1 MEVNK
6 IINDIFKI
14 VLNIIL
20 ITIAVTCSVQIFSGD
35 FTSISIIYRLVI
47 VGLCVFTIF
56 NKKYRY
62 VAASLLLLLI
72 FIAYI
77 FHQNNILG

>member
-14 VLNIIL
+14 VLNFIL
-20 ITIAVTCSVQIFSGD
+20 TIIAVTCSVQIFSGD
-35 FTSISIIYRLVI
+35 FTSIGILYRLVI

-62 VAASLLLLLI
+62 VGASLILLLML
-72 FIAYI
+72 IAYL
-77 FHQNNILG
+77 FHKYNV

>member
-20 ITIAVTCSVQIFSGD
+20 TIIAVTCSVQIFSSD
-35 FTSISIIYRLVI
+35 FTSIGILYRLVI

-62 VAASLLLLLI
+62 VGASLILLLI
-72 FIAYI
+72 LIAYL
-77 FHQNNILG
+77 FHQYNV

>member
-20 ITIAVTCSVQIFSGD
+20 IIIAVTCSVQIFSGD
-35 FTSISIIYRLVI
+35 FTSIGILYRLVI

-62 VAASLLLLLI
+62 VGASLILLLI
-72 FIAYI
+72 LIAYL
-77 FHQNNILG
+77 FHQYNV

>member
-20 ITIAVTCSVQIFSGD
+20 IIIAVTCSVQIFSGD
-35 FTSISIIYRLVI
+35 FTSIGILYRLVI
-47 VGLCVFTIF
+47 VWLCVFTIF
-56 NKKYRY
+56 N
-62 VAASLLLLLI
+62 VSIGMLVLLYCCCFYLLRI
-72 FIAYI
+72 
-77 FHQNNILG
+77 

>member
-1 MEVNK
+1 MEENK

-20 ITIAVTCSVQIFSGD
+20 TIIAVTCSVQIFSGD
-35 FTSISIIYRLVI
+35 FTSIGILYRLVI

-62 VAASLLLLLI
+62 VGASLILLLI
-72 FIAYI
+72 LIAYL
-77 FHQNNILG
+77 FHKYNV

>member
-1 MEVNK
+1 MEINK

-20 ITIAVTCSVQIFSGD
+20 ITIAVTCSIQIFSGD
-35 FTSISIIYRLVI
+35 FTSIGILCRLVI

-62 VAASLLLLLI
+62 VGASLLLLLI

-77 FHQNNILG
+77 FH

>member
-20 ITIAVTCSVQIFSGD
+20 TIIAVTCSVQIFSGD
-35 FTSISIIYRLVI
+35 FTSIGIIYRLVI

-62 VAASLLLLLI
+62 VGASLILLLML
-72 FIAYI
+72 IAYL
-77 FHQNNILG
+77 FHQYNV

>member
-20 ITIAVTCSVQIFSGD
+20 TIIAVTCSVQIFSGD
-35 FTSISIIYRLVI
+35 FTSIGILYRLVI

-62 VAASLLLLLI
+62 VGATLILLLI
-72 FIAYI
+72 LIAYL
-77 FHQNNILG
+77 FHQYNV

>member
-20 ITIAVTCSVQIFSGD
+20 ITIAVTCSVQIFSCD
-35 FTSISIIYRLVI
+35 FTSIGIIYRLVI

-62 VAASLLLLLI
+62 VGASLLLLLL
-72 FIAYI
+72 FIAYMI
-77 FHQNNILG
+77 H

>member
-20 ITIAVTCSVQIFSGD
+20 TIIAVTCSVQIFSSD
-35 FTSISIIYRLVI
+35 FTSIGIIYRLVI

-62 VAASLLLLLI
+62 VGASLILLLI
-72 FIAYI
+72 LIAYL
-77 FHQNNILG
+77 FHQYNV

>member
-1 MEVNK
+1 MEINK

-14 VLNIIL
+14 VLNTIL

-35 FTSISIIYRLVI
+35 FTSIGIIYRLVI
-47 VGLCVFTIF
+47 VGLCVFIIF

-62 VAASLLLLLI
+62 VGASLLLLLMLVV
-72 FIAYI
+72 YL
-77 FHQNNILG
+77 FH

>member
-20 ITIAVTCSVQIFSGD
+20 TIIAVTCSVQIFSGD
-35 FTSISIIYRLVI
+35 FTSIGILYRLVI

-62 VAASLLLLLI
+62 VGASLILLLML
-72 FIAYI
+72 IAYL
-77 FHQNNILG
+77 FHQYNV